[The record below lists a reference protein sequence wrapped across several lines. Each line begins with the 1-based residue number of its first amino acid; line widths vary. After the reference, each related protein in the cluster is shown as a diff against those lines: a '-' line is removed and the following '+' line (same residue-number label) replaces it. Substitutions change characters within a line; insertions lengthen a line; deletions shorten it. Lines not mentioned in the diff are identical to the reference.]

1 MRWCDLALNRALEL
15 SHVHLFGASH
25 VDSIAV
31 SEQAVGLQYD
41 FVLFRAA
48 DVVSL
53 GLSHEETM
61 LQLGFLSARRVRG
74 VRDFEGHASQQS
86 GGYTHSY
93 AQQFDD
99 QLIVGGLPLSIAI
112 EVIDRGVGRERDRKK
127 SSALQKAIDSV
138 CPVTKELCRA
148 LKANNAIA
156 LRVLVFFIPQAQ
168 QFWVQ
173 TIGCARLNHVGCQW
187 P

>member
-1 MRWCDLALNRALEL
+1 
-15 SHVHLFGASH
+15 
-25 VDSIAV
+25 
-31 SEQAVGLQYD
+31 
-41 FVLFRAA
+41 
-48 DVVSL
+48 
-53 GLSHEETM
+53 M
-61 LQLGFLSARRVRG
+61 LQLGFFSARWARAITYL
-74 VRDFEGHASQQS
+74 EGHSSQQS

-112 EVIDRGVGRERDRKK
+112 EVIDRGVGRERDRQKG
-127 SSALQKAIDSV
+127 SALKEAIDSV
-138 CPVTKELCRA
+138 CPVTKELCSA

-173 TIGCARLNHVGCQW
+173 TIGCARLNHVGCQR